1 MCILQSPEEQKF
13 PLWSQ
18 DLRSEVERASRS
30 DTMWF
35 TDSAEIGSGECAGE
49 DHISQRSDRI
59 LLLLHYFPLKTFHR
73 PDPSLFLQK
82 QTFFLLQGLFSQTVF
97 SSRGLVSYCPSFLEL
112 AFARKK
118 SAVDCLVREE
128 KWISCH
134 GTIVLF

>member
-82 QTFFLLQGLFSQTVF
+82 QTFFFYKAFFRRLFSLL
-97 SSRGLVSYCPSFLEL
+97 G
-112 AFARKK
+112 A
-118 SAVDCLVREE
+118 
-128 KWISCH
+128 W
-134 GTIVLF
+134 